1 MGIHCE
7 VRKCTGCG
15 VCAVACMDE
24 KDIQPPLLRKI
35 VRKERMEGGELQL
48 TFNSQSCFH
57 CVTTRCATVCPTG
70 SILRDTET
78 GIVIHDNAPCIG
90 CGKCRE
96 AKRCVFD
103 DDPVNEAIEKARA
116 CDGFIFGSPV
126 YYASP
131 NFFNT
136 DHIIQKCDGCIDRV
150 RQGLLPVCVEACPQ
164 QALEWEPGTK

>member
-1 MGIHCE
+1 
-7 VRKCTGCG
+7 
-15 VCAVACMDE
+15 MDE

-90 CGKCRE
+90 CG
-96 AKRCVFD
+96 RCAQVCHAGLL
-103 DDPVNEAIEKARA
+103 PYEIVRRLENMHYERLPGLHPEE
-116 CDGFIFGSPV
+116 
-126 YYASP
+126 
-131 NFFNT
+131 
-136 DHIIQKCDGCIDRV
+136 CDGC
-150 RQGLLPVCVEACPQ
+150 GACSCVCPAGREVSAKVMEATQ
-164 QALEWEPGTK
+164 SHGTIFLNWGDDDDA

>member
-15 VCAVACMDE
+15 ACAVACMDE

-48 TFNSQSCFH
+48 DFNSQSCFH

-90 CGKCRE
+90 CGKCVADGVCILTGKKVSRNFRE
-96 AKRCVFD
+96 AGK
-103 DDPVNEAIEKARA
+103 K
-116 CDGFIFGSPV
+116 
-126 YYASP
+126 
-131 NFFNT
+131 
-136 DHIIQKCDGCIDRV
+136 
-150 RQGLLPVCVEACPQ
+150 L
-164 QALEWEPGTK
+164 